1 MASWERSWP
10 HTTPKHQLFRPLL
23 TEKPSTPVLV
33 QRTQHLH
40 LSFHLLCG
48 YWSRSGKE
56 GGPTSGPFSFA
67 RRGSTDDDKEGCCWR
82 CNVDDYNHGTDKPE
96 CQGLSTLSKLQD
108 LPRTHPQPFQSLS
121 DLAPPTWGNAWWNLY
136 SKPWQFQYKCTV
148 CIPQLVIDFFPG
160 HSLSQVKEDAVSGNV
175 VELEGNQP
183 LQFVKM
189 WFKEISSL
197 TWEGRRALLQGL
209 IRARVRRRSF
219 APWPTSREM
228 CRCARSHTAAL
239 TSTCPPPTS
248 ARWNPGSSAFRK
260 LNQVVSKDSNLR
272 SKKSRHKLSYSRAK
286 FWWSWDGEIQ
296 PKQHLLHQF
305 LWEKIEHKKWTL
317 CKLS

>member
-1 MASWERSWP
+1 MP
-10 HTTPKHQLFRPLL
+10 
-23 TEKPSTPVLV
+23 
-33 QRTQHLH
+33 
-40 LSFHLLCG
+40 
-48 YWSRSGKE
+48 
-56 GGPTSGPFSFA
+56 GGI
-67 RRGSTDDDKEGCCWR
+67 
-82 CNVDDYNHGTDKPE
+82 
-96 CQGLSTLSKLQD
+96 
-108 LPRTHPQPFQSLS
+108 
-121 DLAPPTWGNAWWNLY
+121 
-136 SKPWQFQYKCTV
+136 CTV
-148 CIPQLVIDFFPG
+148 NLDSSNINALYAFLSWWLIFFPG

-219 APWPTSREM
+219 VPWPTSREM

-305 LWEKIEHKKWTL
+305 LWEKK
-317 CKLS
+317 